1 MKINKIRLWGPFG
14 LLMLIFFY
22 DVYAK
27 PQISIITSVFNGDQ
41 FIKSFL
47 QDITQQTIF
56 NKCELILINANSP
69 GNEYSI
75 IKKFMKKYPNI
86 SYIKLKQDPGLY
98 GVWNIGIKMAK
109 GNFIT
114 NANLDDRLAPN
125 CYQAHLNFLLANPQ
139 IDLVYS
145 DEYITN
151 QPNETFEKNTA
162 NRVSVYS
169 EFSKQ
174 NMITCL
180 PNAHPMWRKTI
191 HDKYGYF
198 DETFRSV
205 GDWEFWLRAV
215 SKGAQFLKLHAV
227 LGLFYYNPKGLSFG
241 LTDKRYFELI
251 EICERYKKMFNLSH
265 LSGPEV
271 LNFASQVWQTQTKEI
286 YSTRQNI
293 DC

>member
-1 MKINKIRLWGPFG
+1 
-14 LLMLIFFY
+14 MLIFFY